1 MLNPIVLAAG
11 EAGAAPQVKTVQEV
25 PAPQQ
30 GQQHQQHQQAQPQG
44 SPWSL
49 LVPILIVLV
58 VMTFLSGRSQRKQRE
73 KQQKMFASIVKGTKL
88 RTIGGFTGKVVEV
101 REETLLIELA
111 DKMPPVEILKTG
123 VAVVLDEA
131 KTEEVKK

>member
-1 MLNPIVLAAG
+1 MLNSIVLAAG
-11 EAGAAPQVKTVQEV
+11 EAGAAPQTNTVQQI
-25 PAPQQ
+25 PAQQQ
-30 GQQHQQHQQAQPQG
+30 GQQAQPQG
-44 SPWSL
+44 NPWSL
-49 LVPILIVLV
+49 LVPIVIVLV

-73 KQQKMFASIVKGTKL
+73 KQQKMFASIVKGTRL

-111 DKMPPVEILKTG
+111 DKMPPVEILKNA
-123 VAVVLDEA
+123 VATILDET

>member
-1 MLNPIVLAAG
+1 MLNSFVLAAG
-11 EAGAAPQVKTVQEV
+11 EAAAAPQTQTRQEV
-25 PAPQQ
+25 PARPQQ
-30 GQQHQQHQQAQPQG
+30 SPQAQPQG

-49 LVPILIVLV
+49 LVPVLIVLV
-58 VMTFLSGRSQRKQRE
+58 VMTFLSSRSQKKQRD
-73 KQQKMFASIVKGTKL
+73 KQQKMFASIVKGTRL

-111 DKMPPVEILKTG
+111 DKMPPVEILKNA
-123 VAVVLDEA
+123 VAVVLDET

>member
-30 GQQHQQHQQAQPQG
+30 DQQGQQAQPQG

-49 LVPILIVLV
+49 LVPVLIVLV

-73 KQQKMFASIVKGTKL
+73 KQQKMFASIVKGSRL

-111 DKMPPVEILKTG
+111 DKMPPVEILKTA
-123 VAVVLDEA
+123 VAVVLDETKA
-131 KTEEVKK
+131 EDVKK